1 MMRSHGTM
9 VMDGWIGMGMTAG
22 NELVQGTYG
31 LSLERIRIIDSG
43 AMLAVVSQLHT
54 IVLIVFPI

>member
-1 MMRSHGTM
+1 
-9 VMDGWIGMGMTAG
+9 MGMTAG

-54 IVLIVFPI
+54 IVLIVSPI